1 MVVALLT
8 DFGVSD
14 PYVGIMHAV
23 ILGIAPDT
31 SIIDLT
37 HDLPPQ
43 AIAMGAWALMTA
55 WPYLPLPQHTGEP
68 VITVAVIDP
77 GVGTERAAIACLCT
91 SGRIYVGP
99 DNGLLTR
106 VLVIDPPQL
115 AVQLTHTDYWLGG
128 GQRGISAT
136 FHGRDIFAPV
146 AAHLVNG
153 VSLLAIGDPIEI
165 ATLCHIELP
174 MPVRQGHH
182 IVAHVIAIDH
192 FGNIVTD
199 IGSELADDIF
209 TAPAIHGSIG
219 RRAIDLRVPTFG
231 MAPRQTPCW
240 YPDSSGHAAIM
251 LRDGSAAHLLRAKIG
266 MEIQIDIA
274 PSL

>member
-23 ILGIAPDT
+23 ILGIAPDA

-43 AIAMGAWALMTA
+43 GIEIGAWALRNA
-55 WPYLPLPQHTGEP
+55 WPYLPLPQRTGAP

-77 GVGTERAAIACLCT
+77 GVGTDRAAIACTCT

-99 DNGLLTR
+99 DNGLMTW
-106 VLVIDPPQL
+106 VMVIDPPQL
-115 AVQLTHTDYWLGG
+115 AVRLNHPEYWLDG
-128 GQRGISAT
+128 GQRGVSAT

-153 VSLLAIGDPIEI
+153 IALPAVGDPLEI
-165 ATLCHIELP
+165 AALRQIELP
-174 MPVRQGHH
+174 MPVRHGNH

-192 FGNIVTD
+192 FGNLITD
-199 IGSELADDIF
+199 IGPALTDEIF
-209 TAPAIHGSIG
+209 AAPAIHGSIG
-219 RRAIDLRVPTFG
+219 RRAINRRVLTFG
-231 MAPRQTPCW
+231 MAPPHTLCW

-251 LRDGSAAHLLRAKIG
+251 LREGNAAHHLRAKIG
-266 MEIQIDIA
+266 IEIQIAIA
-274 PSL
+274 SSL